1 MVERYVPATGEAAL
15 LEQTQRLT
23 AGAGREVR
31 LLLTLYAPE
40 EESCLHV
47 FAAPSLTLVELASRE
62 AGVVFDR
69 VASVVQIGNE
79 GSQ

>member
-1 MVERYVPATGEAAL
+1 MERYVAATGEAAL
-15 LEQTQRLT
+15 VEETQRLT
-23 AGAGREVR
+23 AGATGEVQ

-47 FAAPSLTLVELASRE
+47 FAAPSLALVEFASRE

-69 VASVVQIGNE
+69 VASVVQIANE
-79 GSQ
+79 GSR